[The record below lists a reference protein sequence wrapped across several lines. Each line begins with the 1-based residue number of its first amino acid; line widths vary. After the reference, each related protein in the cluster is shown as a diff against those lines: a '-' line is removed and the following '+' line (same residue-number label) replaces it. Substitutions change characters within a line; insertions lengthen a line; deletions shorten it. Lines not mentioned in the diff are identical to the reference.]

1 MSRSHGIATSL
12 ICLFLN
18 RVWDFHIWAHDH
30 CLTHFW
36 WFNPHVWC
44 LDPHFRWFNPHV
56 WCLNGETLLWFRIF
70 QVAAC
75 QVSIRF
81 ANAKSSEA
89 PSAGATLS
97 HIGRSFS
104 SNLLSEV
111 MFPSYRHI
119 RRIVYVYIIIY
130 IWSMENSRIVVLCTV
145 YDNCWKQMTQTLVQ
159 RRWGVSAGKKL
170 SCFKVEPKNSHA
182 LPVTSPWWFMFTM
195 SMHTYHPWW

>member
-1 MSRSHGIATSL
+1 M
-12 ICLFLN
+12 
-18 RVWDFHIWAHDH
+18 
-30 CLTHFW
+30 
-36 WFNPHVWC
+36 
-44 LDPHFRWFNPHV
+44 
-56 WCLNGETLLWFRIF
+56 
-70 QVAAC
+70 
-75 QVSIRF
+75 SIRF

-159 RRWGVSAGKKL
+159 RRWGVSAGKNCPASRWNQRTAMRCRSLLLGDLCSRCQCTHIILGDKNQHPI
-170 SCFKVEPKNSHA
+170 CF
-182 LPVTSPWWFMFTM
+182 
-195 SMHTYHPWW
+195 